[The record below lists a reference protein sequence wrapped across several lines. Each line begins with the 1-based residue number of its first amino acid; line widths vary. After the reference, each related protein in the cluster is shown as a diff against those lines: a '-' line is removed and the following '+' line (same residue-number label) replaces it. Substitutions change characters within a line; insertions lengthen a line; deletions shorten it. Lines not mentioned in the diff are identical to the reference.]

1 MAVEENVGLELPD
14 IPEVQEGEPDAVYR
28 LDAEDAARAGLSE
41 DDIQIKTFWWKFE
54 IHLSAQAADIAAEIT
69 ELVGKVLAKV
79 PKLKPFSPI
88 IKAFCRLKAK
98 WIRDVSAGKGC
109 KLVSPWFAPGMLIP
123 VQLKTPPD
131 YYLYWCVYDPQHG
144 WSAKEAFPYGQAT
157 TQNPRVEQYQDEIFC
172 VYNNS
177 DNKATLWSTRY
188 QPEGDSWAP
197 ASPFPQEQKTR
208 HAPALAVFQDRLYCV
223 YRGANSTAMYS
234 TYFENGGW
242 SGPQQIHNNLTSE
255 GVGLAVYD
263 NRMYCAYRH
272 SDGKSGQIYW
282 MSSTDGTWP
291 QAQPLHGHACD
302 YEPSLITYNGELH
315 LVYQGQDK
323 KIWHVRYNGD
333 WHSAQPLGTQRAIDG
348 LSLAVIDNRLHCVYS
363 GGTEY
368 LFHTTWNGTGGWTPG
383 KEIGHRS
390 AQGPGIIRYRQ
401 KDATDDQL
409 MCVFR
414 GPN

>member
-1 MAVEENVGLELPD
+1 M
-14 IPEVQEGEPDAVYR
+14 
-28 LDAEDAARAGLSE
+28 
-41 DDIQIKTFWWKFE
+41 
-54 IHLSAQAADIAAEIT
+54 
-69 ELVGKVLAKV
+69 
-79 PKLKPFSPI
+79 
-88 IKAFCRLKAK
+88 
-98 WIRDVSAGKGC
+98 
-109 KLVSPWFAPGMLIP
+109 
-123 VQLKTPPD
+123 
-131 YYLYWCVYDPQHG
+131 
-144 WSAKEAFPYGQAT
+144 
-157 TQNPRVEQYQDEIFC
+157 
-172 VYNNS
+172 
-177 DNKATLWSTRY
+177 
-188 QPEGDSWAP
+188 
-197 ASPFPQEQKTR
+197 
-208 HAPALAVFQDRLYCV
+208 

-348 LSLAVIDNRLHCVYS
+348 LSSPSSTTVSTASTPAGPSTCFTPPGTAPAAGRPARRSVTAAPRGRASS
-363 GGTEY
+363 GTARRTPP
-368 LFHTTWNGTGGWTPG
+368 TT
-383 KEIGHRS
+383 S
-390 AQGPGIIRYRQ
+390 
-401 KDATDDQL
+401 
-409 MCVFR
+409 
-414 GPN
+414 